1 MIRILNLLIFF
12 CTAAAFLSCCRK
24 DGRWDWKNGGK
35 ALCFFTVLS
44 NLFSGLAALL
54 VALTLR
60 GDRLPYAVW
69 MLKYVATAS
78 VTVTLLTV
86 LLFLG
91 PTMGYKNL
99 FQGRDL
105 YLHLFGPLL
114 AVITFCFLERVYP
127 LRFPA
132 ALWGASP
139 VLLYGLFYLYKVVL
153 SPEGKR
159 WEDFYGYNK
168 NGKWPVS
175 FAAMMLG
182 GVLVCLL
189 LAGLSR
195 V

>member
-1 MIRILNLLIFF
+1 MGHILNLLIFA
-12 CTAAAFLSCCRK
+12 CTAAAFLSCFRR
-24 DGRWDWKNGGK
+24 DGRWDLKNGAE
-35 ALCFFTVLS
+35 ALRFFTVLS
-44 NLFSGLAALL
+44 NLFSGFAALL
-54 VALTLR
+54 AALTLR
-60 GDRLPYAVW
+60 FDGLPYAVW
-69 MLKYVATAS
+69 LLKYVATAS

-91 PTMGYKNL
+91 PTVGYKML

-114 AVITFCFLERVYP
+114 AVVSFCFLERFYP
-127 LRFPA
+127 LRFPT
-132 ALWGASP
+132 ALWGAGP

-153 SPEGKR
+153 CPEGKR

-168 NGKWPVS
+168 KGKWPIS

-189 LAGLSR
+189 LCGLSR
-195 V
+195 I